1 MDVDSDDEN
10 LSSSIVAQRI
20 FQLQEED
27 DSKGVD
33 PKLERYL
40 VVVPNV
46 LQFTL
51 VVKYICA
58 DLSFQQCCKVLL
70 DTKETTYLGQ
80 IGCIN
85 MRKVNT
91 YTRFVCAMAYQMIA
105 DVLKSVWAFSIAM
118 DCLDFV

>member
-1 MDVDSDDEN
+1 VDVDSDDEN
-10 LSSSIVAQRI
+10 LNSSIVAQRI
-20 FQLQEED
+20 FQLQEDEN
-27 DSKGVD
+27 KGID
-33 PKLERYL
+33 PNSERYL

-51 VVKYICA
+51 VVKYIGA
-58 DLSFQQCCKVLL
+58 GLSFRQCCSVLL
-70 DTKETTYLGQ
+70 DTKETTLLGQ

-85 MRKVNT
+85 MRKVIT
-91 YTRFVCAMAYQMIA
+91 YTRFVCAIAYQMIA